1 MSLPLSSILVT
12 LSLGLGF
19 VSLPL
24 PVQYLPVNAI
34 AQVNSPSTAQD
45 FLDQGVKQL
54 QQGDLEAAIN
64 NFNEAIRLNP
74 NYAQAY
80 GNRGIVYSRLQQYEK
95 ALADYNQYIRF
106 NPNSAEAYYNR
117 ATLYDKLGDYQ
128 KAIADY
134 DRAIRLNPNFSQAIS
149 NREIAYNNQ
158 FPQQQPPN
166 SNPAKV
172 PVPPNSNPAKV
183 PVPPNSKP
191 AKVPP
196 NKKPARV
203 SRSRVFFPENGQG
216 VYNFDRKSA
225 SSILKIIPPSGA
237 ENMVIKLEDKIS
249 RKRLCWFLILKG
261 HSYETPIPPGQYIIK
276 LATGKKWYGDRHL
289 FGANA
294 SYSKIDKVITIPEN
308 THYTITLTPSL
319 FGTLKEKKIGVNQW

>member
-54 QQGDLEAAIN
+54 QQGNLEAAIN

-172 PVPPNSNPAKV
+172 PVPPNS
-183 PVPPNSKP
+183 KP

-249 RKRLCWFLILKG
+249 RKRICWFLILKG

>member
-24 PVQYLPVNAI
+24 PVQSLPVNAI

-45 FLDQGVKQL
+45 FLDQGVKRL

-80 GNRGIVYSRLQQYEK
+80 GNRGIAYSRLQQYEK

-249 RKRLCWFLILKG
+249 RKLICWFLILKG

-289 FGANA
+289 FGPRG
-294 SYSKIDKVITIPEN
+294 SYSKIDQKITIPEFTN
-308 THYTITLTPSL
+308 YTIELNPGLLGTLT
-319 FGTLKEKKIGVNQW
+319 EKQINANEF

>member
-183 PVPPNSKP
+183 P
-191 AKVPP
+191 P

-249 RKRLCWFLILKG
+249 RKRICWFLILKG

-308 THYTITLTPSL
+308 THYTIALTPSL
-319 FGTLKEKKIGVNQW
+319 LGTLKEKKIGVNQW

>member
-172 PVPPNSNPAKV
+172 PVPPNS
-183 PVPPNSKP
+183 KP

>member
-24 PVQYLPVNAI
+24 PVQSLPVNAI

-80 GNRGIVYSRLQQYEK
+80 GNRGIAYSRLQQYEK

-172 PVPPNSNPAKV
+172 PVPPNS
-183 PVPPNSKP
+183 KP

-249 RKRLCWFLILKG
+249 RKRICWFLILKG

-308 THYTITLTPSL
+308 THYTIDLTPSL

>member
-149 NREIAYNNQ
+149 NREIAYNKLGKT
-158 FPQQQPPN
+158 QQTSTQSTPTSRSETQSSNSFSEPHQLPSSPSINPPPITRIRIPIGIRVLKPI
-166 SNPAKV
+166 SF
-172 PVPPNSNPAKV
+172 VPPMLVLNPTAV
-183 PVPPNSKP
+183 DY
-191 AKVPP
+191 
-196 NKKPARV
+196 
-203 SRSRVFFPENGQG
+203 
-216 VYNFDRKSA
+216 YNHGLEYQK
-225 SSILKIIPPSGA
+225 A
-237 ENMVIKLEDKIS
+237 EQ
-249 RKRLCWFLILKG
+249 
-261 HSYETPIPPGQYIIK
+261 YEEALAHYNRAIHLNPK
-276 LATGKKWYGDRHL
+276 LAPAYLNR
-289 FGANA
+289 GAV
-294 SYSKIDKVITIPEN
+294 YDE
-308 THYTITLTPSL
+308 
-319 FGTLKEKKIGVNQW
+319 LKQYQKA

>member
-24 PVQYLPVNAI
+24 PIQYLPVNAI

-80 GNRGIVYSRLQQYEK
+80 GNRGIAYSRLQQYEK

-172 PVPPNSNPAKV
+172 PVPPNS
-183 PVPPNSKP
+183 KP

-249 RKRLCWFLILKG
+249 RKLICWFLILKG
-261 HSYETPIPPGQYIIK
+261 HSYETPE
-276 LATGKKWYGDRHL
+276 R
-289 FGANA
+289 
-294 SYSKIDKVITIPEN
+294 
-308 THYTITLTPSL
+308 
-319 FGTLKEKKIGVNQW
+319 GTSELEGR

>member
-80 GNRGIVYSRLQQYEK
+80 GNRGIAYSRLQQYEK

-158 FPQQQPPN
+158 LPQQQ
-166 SNPAKV
+166 
-172 PVPPNSNPAKV
+172 PPNSNPAKV

-249 RKRLCWFLILKG
+249 RKRICWFLILKG

-308 THYTITLTPSL
+308 THYTIALTPSL
-319 FGTLKEKKIGVNQW
+319 LGTLKEKKIGVNQW

>member
-1 MSLPLSSILVT
+1 MSLPLSSFVVT
-12 LSLGLGF
+12 LCLGLGF

-24 PVQYLPVNAI
+24 PVQSLPVNAI

-54 QQGDLEAAIN
+54 QQGNLEAAIN

-80 GNRGIVYSRLQQYEK
+80 GNRGIAYSRLQQYEK

-117 ATLYDKLGDYQ
+117 ATLYDKLGDYE

-158 FPQQQPPN
+158 FPQQQ
-166 SNPAKV
+166 
-172 PVPPNSNPAKV
+172 PPNSNPAKV

-249 RKRLCWFLILKG
+249 RKRICWFLILKG

-308 THYTITLTPSL
+308 THYTIDLTPSL

>member
-24 PVQYLPVNAI
+24 PIQYLPVNAI

-80 GNRGIVYSRLQQYEK
+80 GNRGIAYSRLQQYEK

-172 PVPPNSNPAKV
+172 PVPPNS
-183 PVPPNSKP
+183 KP

-249 RKRLCWFLILKG
+249 RKRICWFLILKG

-308 THYTITLTPSL
+308 THYTIALTPSL
-319 FGTLKEKKIGVNQW
+319 LGTLKEKKIGVNQW

>member
-24 PVQYLPVNAI
+24 LIQSLPVNAI

-80 GNRGIVYSRLQQYEK
+80 GNRGIAYSRLQQYEK

-172 PVPPNSNPAKV
+172 PVPPNS
-183 PVPPNSKP
+183 KP

-249 RKRLCWFLILKG
+249 RKRICWFLILKG

-308 THYTITLTPSL
+308 THYTIALTPSL
-319 FGTLKEKKIGVNQW
+319 LGTLKEKKIGVNQW

>member
-80 GNRGIVYSRLQQYEK
+80 GNRGIAYSRLQQYEK

-172 PVPPNSNPAKV
+172 PVPPNS
-183 PVPPNSKP
+183 KP

-249 RKRLCWFLILKG
+249 RKRICWFLILKG

-308 THYTITLTPSL
+308 THYTIALTPSL
-319 FGTLKEKKIGVNQW
+319 LGTLKEKKIGVNQW

>member
-1 MSLPLSSILVT
+1 MAT
-12 LSLGLGF
+12 G
-19 VSLPL
+19 
-24 PVQYLPVNAI
+24 A
-34 AQVNSPSTAQD
+34 SP
-45 FLDQGVKQL
+45 
-54 QQGDLEAAIN
+54 
-64 NFNEAIRLNP
+64 
-74 NYAQAY
+74 
-80 GNRGIVYSRLQQYEK
+80 IV
-95 ALADYNQYIRF
+95 LADYNQYIRF

-172 PVPPNSNPAKV
+172 PVPPNS
-183 PVPPNSKP
+183 KP

-249 RKRLCWFLILKG
+249 RKRICWFLILKG

-308 THYTITLTPSL
+308 THYTIALTPSL
-319 FGTLKEKKIGVNQW
+319 LGTLKEKKIGVNQW